1 MIFQQSTKKGPADK
15 PAFFLEEHALS
26 AMEHPHWVM
35 VAGTVLVVLGVIGL
49 NLAKT
54 RVMPGERWTPEE
66 EKRLLDLIAAGKS

>member
-1 MIFQQSTKKGPADK
+1 LIFQQSTKKGPADK

-49 NLAKT
+49 HLAKT
-54 RVMPGERWTPEE
+54 PRNAQGA
-66 EKRLLDLIAAGKS
+66 LDAGRGKAASRFDRRG